1 MTYSTR
7 ISNSSVLEGKP
18 LIFCAPHFHRSSPR
32 AIVAPMALA
41 RIKTLARAAGVAH
54 ENIGLLLFISGMK
67 RHDFLFEA
75 LPRSGRPDS
84 AFC

>member
-7 ISNSSVLEGKP
+7 ISNSSVLEAEP
-18 LIFCAPHFHRSSPR
+18 LIFCAAHFHWSSPR

-54 ENIGLLLFISGMK
+54 ENIGLFLLIAGIK
-67 RHDFLFEA
+67 RHD
-75 LPRSGRPDS
+75 
-84 AFC
+84 C